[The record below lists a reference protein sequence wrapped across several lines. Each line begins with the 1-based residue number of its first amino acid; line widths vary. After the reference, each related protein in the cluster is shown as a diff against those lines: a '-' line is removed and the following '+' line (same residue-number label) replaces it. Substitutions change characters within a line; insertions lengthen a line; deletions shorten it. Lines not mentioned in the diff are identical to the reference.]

1 MTRRYEMV
9 YIFDGALSEEQVNGH
24 LTRFHALLS
33 APENPEP
40 ITQVSHW
47 GKRQLAFRIKRH
59 DTGYYVIAQFK
70 TKPTQLSEFERAV
83 KLEEAVIRHML
94 VENEGEAPR
103 APAAARETDDSKDR
117 EGDE

>member
-9 YIFDGALSEEQVNGH
+9 YIFDGALSEEQVNAH
-24 LTRFHALLS
+24 LTRFHGLLVS
-33 APENPEP
+33 PDSPEP
-40 ITQVSHW
+40 VTQVNHW

-70 TKPTQLSEFERAV
+70 TQPDLLKEFERAV
-83 KLEEAVIRHML
+83 KLEDGVIRHML
-94 VENEGEAPR
+94 VVNEGEAPR
-103 APAAARETDDSKDR
+103 APAAARSDDDGDG